1 MLRYI
6 NYCLN
11 WSTQSYLRLI
21 SYISLYYKTLEVECD
36 IFLLYVYMYPI
47 KKLYVSNLNQYSRHT

>member
-6 NYCLN
+6 SYCLN

-21 SYISLYYKTLEVECD
+21 SYISLYYKTLKVECD

-47 KKLYVSNLNQYSRHT
+47 KKLYVSNLNRHS

>member
-11 WSTQSYLRLI
+11 WSTQSYFRLI

-36 IFLLYVYMYPI
+36 IFLLHVYMYPI
-47 KKLYVSNLNQYSRHT
+47 KKLYVSHLNQYS